1 MGTTTIRVALF
12 LSLTKHDI
20 KNGINEQYKRRKG
33 NMTFF
38 GCKLVIV
45 DRLSSFTPSAT
56 VLLVNH
62 SHVA

>member
-1 MGTTTIRVALF
+1 
-12 LSLTKHDI
+12 
-20 KNGINEQYKRRKG
+20 
-33 NMTFF
+33 MTFF